1 MVNENIIPK
10 TETVYEL
17 KEEYK
22 VPSFEEF
29 MKTYQSNKAS
39 EFLAEAEY
47 QDQALNGPRYGPGN
61 TQSTEE
67 RTKKAL
73 SIGLAV
79 SYFTPLS
86 AITVPLSIGL
96 GTTGLTAGIV
106 GKLSDNEEL
115 TQAGN
120 HVLGVVAD
128 SVTLRGDF
136 KDSGMGDLIKYKTK
150 N

>member
-17 KEEYK
+17 KNEI
-22 VPSFEEF
+22 PSYEEF
-29 MKTYQSNKAS
+29 MKTYQTDEAN

-47 QDQALNGPRYGPGN
+47 QDQALHGPRYGPGN
-61 TQSTEE
+61 TQSAETV
-67 RTKKAL
+67 TKKVL
-73 SIGLAV
+73 SVGLAV
-79 SYFTPLS
+79 SYFTPFS
-86 AITVPLSIGL
+86 AVTIPLSIGV
-96 GTTGLTAGIV
+96 GATGLTAGVV

-136 KDSGMGDLIKYKTK
+136 KDSGMGDLIKYKTNK
-150 N
+150 